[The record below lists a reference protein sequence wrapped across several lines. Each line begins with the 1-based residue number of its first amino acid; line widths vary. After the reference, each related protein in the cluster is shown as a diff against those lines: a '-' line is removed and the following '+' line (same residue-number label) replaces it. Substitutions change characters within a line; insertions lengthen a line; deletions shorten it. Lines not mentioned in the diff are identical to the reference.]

1 MVRFC
6 GNFYF
11 NWRYCGFKTLSG
23 VRLLQPLSHVFIGVI
38 QVSAVITL
46 FRSLRTVGIKNIL
59 TGLLNGIGN
68 ALVVDVL
75 WRITS

>member
-23 VRLLQPLSHVFIGVI
+23 VRLLQPLSHIFFGVI
-38 QVSAVITL
+38 QVSAVI
-46 FRSLRTVGIKNIL
+46 R
-59 TGLLNGIGN
+59 
-68 ALVVDVL
+68 
-75 WRITS
+75 RITWVHYISLQVLLTATVILWPPCTYGFSIGEKI